1 MKKRVIARLFI
12 KAGSVGE
19 FMKQANVM
27 IDTTRKEK
35 GNIFYSL
42 FQDVH
47 NSGEFV
53 FYEEYADE
61 SALDIHFKSEYLA
74 NFRKR
79 TASMHSK
86 PPSVEVV

>member
-1 MKKRVIARLFI
+1 MFVFKR
-12 KAGSVGE
+12 SVN
-19 FMKQANVM
+19 FSIMNQIVLK
-27 IDTTRKEK
+27 K